1 MQARFE
7 WVRRVLVVA
16 SLVVMMTVPSLAANR
31 FGNSEALKDG
41 TLPPDSQAHDI
52 TDDELFSKLLERN
65 HQRDIHLQ
73 EYSAVR
79 AYRVTNDRGKVHAE
93 AVVLVEYRAPGTKT
107 FTTTSEEGSWIVR
120 SMVFK
125 RLMEGEVETAAGHS
139 HRDSSIKPDNYT
151 FHLLGEDNVEGYHCF
166 VVQAVPKRR
175 DKYLFEGTVW
185 IDAEDFAIVE
195 IAGHPAKNPSFW
207 LKRVDFVRRY
217 QKIGEFW
224 LPLKDETITELKIHG
239 KKILTIDHQD
249 YTVNGPGRAEGHA
262 VGNAGSLRATAPLMP
277 ISGYSSQERNSER
290 SLLEPGTRSVKKE

>member
-1 MQARFE
+1 MRSEAQSVGR
-7 WVRRVLVVA
+7 LIVVV
-16 SLVVMMTVPSLAANR
+16 SLIVVMNLPT
-31 FGNSEALKDG
+31 LKASQLTTGDV
-41 TLPPDSQAHDI
+41 LPEEGSPRSSGQTI
-52 TDDELFSKLLERN
+52 TDAEIFSNLVERN
-65 HQRDIHLQ
+65 RLRDVHLQ

-107 FTTTSEEGSWIVR
+107 FTTTSEEGSRIVR

-125 RLMEGEVETAAGHS
+125 RLMESEVEAAAGRS

-151 FHLLGEDNVEGYHCF
+151 FHLLGEDDVDGYHCF

-175 DKYLFEGTVW
+175 DKYLFEGKIW
-185 IDAEDFAIVE
+185 IDTQDFAIVK

-224 LPLKDETITELKIHG
+224 LPLKDETITELRIHG
-239 KKILTIDHQD
+239 KKILTINHQD
-249 YTVNGPGRAEGHA
+249 YTVNGAERAERHA
-262 VGNAGSLRATAPLMP
+262 VGNASGLRASAPSMP
-277 ISGYSSQERNSER
+277 IAAYSNWKGESRKSA
-290 SLLEPGTRSVKKE
+290 LELGTRSVKKE